1 MPTIYLS
8 PSTQEFNLYVND
20 TQSEEY
26 YMNLIADAMI
36 PYLDASGINY
46 VRNTKNM
53 TAASSI
59 RQSNE
64 GSYDLHLALHSN
76 AGAGQFAGTAQ
87 GVEVYYYPYSEQSRR
102 AAEII
107 ANNMRLIYPQP
118 EKVRTVATTTLGEVA
133 RTRAPAVLIEYAFHD
148 NIEDS
153 NWIKSNIDTIARYT
167 VLALTEYFGIPFVEP
182 SPVRYGIVTTP
193 TGAGLNLRSA
203 PDLYSSSILLSIP
216 SGATITVYGELPEWY
231 IVRYGGVEGYVVK
244 QYVTLS

>member
-8 PSTQEFNLYVND
+8 PSTQEYNLYVGD

-26 YMNLIADAMI
+26 YMNLVADAMI

-46 VRNTKNM
+46 VRNNKDM

-64 GSYDLHLALHSN
+64 GNYDLHLALHSN
-76 AGAGQFAGTAQ
+76 AGAGQFSGTAQ

-107 ANNMRLIYPQP
+107 ANNMRLIYFNPQN
-118 EKVRTVATTTLGEVA
+118 VRTVATTSLGEVA

-148 NIEDS
+148 NTEDAA
-153 NWIKSNIDTIARYT
+153 WIRNNINLIARYT

-182 SPVRYGIVTTP
+182 TPVRYGTVVTP
-193 TGAGLNLRSA
+193 SGAGLNLRSA
-203 PDLYSSSILLSIP
+203 PDTYSSVLLSIP
-216 SGATITVYGELPEWY
+216 NGATVAVYGELEEWY
-231 IVRYGGVEGYVVK
+231 TVNYNGVEGYVAK
-244 QYVTLS
+244 QYIALP